1 MNIPIKKIQVGWEI
15 TVSSVDCDNLSLTTN
30 AGAISVESAGDGQR
44 RLSTL
49 DKDQFERWCSKLSN
63 AKRPFKFVKPDGQ

>member
-1 MNIPIKKIQVGWEI
+1 MPGLFRLNPRVM
-15 TVSSVDCDNLSLTTN
+15 VSGGCP
-30 AGAISVESAGDGQR
+30 
-44 RLSTL
+44 L